1 MCAFLLKRKR
11 KKCRIPYIKHS
22 YKSIIGYNGV
32 SFRIDIFPA
41 GNNFFIKTR
50 DFLWNG
56 PKYVFKIPDQTF
68 VVEIVLFSMW
78 SIAVELGLVITVG
91 LYKSFLQYY

>member
-1 MCAFLLKRKR
+1 MCFSF
-11 KKCRIPYIKHS
+11 KKGKKKYKS

-32 SFRIDIFPA
+32 SFRIDIFSA

-68 VVEIVLFSMW
+68 VVEIVLISMW
-78 SIAVELGLVITVG
+78 SIAVELCLVITVG

>member
-1 MCAFLLKRKR
+1 M
-11 KKCRIPYIKHS
+11 PYIKHS

-32 SFRIDIFPA
+32 SFRIDIFSA

-56 PKYVFKIPDQTF
+56 PKYVFKIPF
-68 VVEIVLFSMW
+68 VAEIVLFSMW
-78 SIAVELGLVITVG
+78 SIAVELCLVITVG
-91 LYKSFLQYY
+91 LYKTFLQYY